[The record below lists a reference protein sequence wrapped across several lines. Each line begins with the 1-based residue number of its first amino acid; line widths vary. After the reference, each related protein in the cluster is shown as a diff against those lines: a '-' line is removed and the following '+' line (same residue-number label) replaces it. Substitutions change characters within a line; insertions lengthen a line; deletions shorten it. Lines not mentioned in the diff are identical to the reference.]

1 MRAVV
6 QRVSSAS
13 VAIDGLVVGAI
24 GRGLLVLVGVGQG
37 DTATDA
43 EYIVEKVANLRIFP
57 DGDGRFDRSVID
69 EALELLVVSQFTLYG
84 DTRKGRRP
92 SFQGAAAPT
101 EASTLFEELL
111 ERFRARGLPV
121 ANGRFQAAMEV
132 SLVNDGPVTIIID
145 SDARPGRHRKRG
157 QSEKGVVLPTL
168 DE

>member
-84 DTRKGRRP
+84 DT
-92 SFQGAAAPT
+92 
-101 EASTLFEELL
+101 
-111 ERFRARGLPV
+111 PV
-121 ANGRFQAAMEV
+121 
-132 SLVNDGPVTIIID
+132 SYTHLT
-145 SDARPGRHRKRG
+145 
-157 QSEKGVVLPTL
+157 LPTICSV
-168 DE
+168 